1 MDDLRRQYEEEVR
14 SLRSRIEAWRR
25 DGLPVEQIARRACAE
40 RRALSD
46 LFKQRTP
53 EPLRSAIR
61 QRTIET
67 YGDPLG
73 PTVEFLRAQGKSW
86 GEIVEGAARP
96 GPFDFVSR

>member
-25 DGLPVEQIARRACAE
+25 EGLPVEQIARRACAE

-61 QRTIET
+61 RRTIET

-73 PTVEFLRAQGKSW
+73 PTVDFLRARGKSW
-86 GEIVEGAARP
+86 DEIIDGAARP
-96 GPFDFVSR
+96 GPFDFVGR